1 MNRIISCRQ
10 AIGKLPA
17 VALAASRRGFG
28 GDQSSFEAAAAQ
40 VSEACKGTGT
50 AQYYSSA
57 ASDAAGAASG
67 EPHER
72 FVVMTLGDSFMEPY
86 APIEICDVV
95 FAWNFGLFK
104 ETMVGIFSAEG
115 SLLRVVFNVDQ
126 PAFELD
132 INHGSVSVVAR
143 CSVPVMFVD
152 DVDAAVAR
160 RIVWVAID
168 CETW

>member
-1 MNRIISCRQ
+1 MTHHNDRPSTVGVDAVEHTLLVSGALSVVQGETDAIS
-10 AIGKLPA
+10 
-17 VALAASRRGFG
+17 
-28 GDQSSFEAAAAQ
+28 
-40 VSEACKGTGT
+40 
-50 AQYYSSA
+50 
-57 ASDAAGAASG
+57 
-67 EPHER
+67 
-72 FVVMTLGDSFMEPY
+72 DS
-86 APIEICDVV
+86 
-95 FAWNFGLFK
+95 AWNFGLFK

-160 RIVWVAID
+160 ARTSPPISLSASVSLSLHSLYSSRA
-168 CETW
+168 CSSFNQQPS